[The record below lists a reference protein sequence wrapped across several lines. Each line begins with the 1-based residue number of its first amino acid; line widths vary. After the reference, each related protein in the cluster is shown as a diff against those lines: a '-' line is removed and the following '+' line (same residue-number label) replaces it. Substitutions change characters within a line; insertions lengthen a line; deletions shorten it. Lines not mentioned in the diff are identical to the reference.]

1 MMHGISHLKII
12 VECTRDSLL
21 SRFNTAEAIT
31 VCVCVCVFAWGGGRG
46 LHGSPLFRKPRKDC
60 LYFRFCV
67 KRVLYVNSYT
77 VSSGVRAVR
86 AFKSAVWDP
95 EMTLTSPSDLP

>member
-1 MMHGISHLKII
+1 MHGISRFKII
-12 VECTRDSLL
+12 VLATVYSHVLTQLKPSL
-21 SRFNTAEAIT
+21 F
-31 VCVCVCVFAWGGGRG
+31 VCVCLRGGGGG
-46 LHGSPLFRKPRKDC
+46 LHGAPLFRKPRKDC

-86 AFKSAVWDP
+86 AFKSTVWDP
-95 EMTLTSPSDLP
+95 EMTLTSPADLP